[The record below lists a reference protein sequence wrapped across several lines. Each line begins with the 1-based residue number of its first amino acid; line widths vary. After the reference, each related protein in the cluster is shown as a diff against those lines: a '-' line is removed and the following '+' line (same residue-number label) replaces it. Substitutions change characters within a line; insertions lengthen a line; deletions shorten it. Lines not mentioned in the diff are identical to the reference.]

1 MPDARYSYSNDER
14 KLIKLSMNQITD
26 FNIKDKR
33 VFIRADLNVPMHSG
47 KISSRNRIQASLPT
61 IKYAIRSGAKVMI
74 TSHLGRPQEGYFK
87 KEDSL
92 APIADYLSKI
102 LDKDIPLIRD
112 WTTKDFIVESGEMV
126 VLENCRFNVGE
137 NNNDVKLS
145 KVYANLTDIFVMDA
159 FGTAHR
165 RQASTYGIAE
175 FCPQVCAGM
184 LFASELEALDKVMS
198 SPQFPMVAIVGGSKV
213 STKLKILDSL
223 SDKVDQLILG
233 GGIANTFLKAQGYN
247 IGMSL
252 CEDDFIPLAKK
263 IIEKLKSR
271 GASLPVVTD
280 VVCGKKF
287 DENELAIVKSI
298 KDLDSDDMILDL
310 GPSTM
315 ISITEKIKQA
325 KTILWNGPIG
335 VFEFKQFAAGTKTLA
350 HAVANSPAFSLAG
363 GGDTIAAI
371 EAYGMEKNISYVS
384 TAGGAFLEFIEGKKL
399 PAIEILERRES

>member
-1 MPDARYSYSNDER
+1 
-14 KLIKLSMNQITD
+14 MNQITD

-47 KISSRNRIQASLPT
+47 NISSKNRIQASLPT
-61 IKYAIRSGAKVMI
+61 IKYALESGAKVMI
-74 TSHLGRPQEGYFK
+74 TSHLGRPQEGHINQ
-87 KEDSL
+87 EDSL
-92 APIADYLSKI
+92 APIADYLSQI
-102 LDKDIPLIRD
+102 LNKAIPLIKD
-112 WTTKDFIVESGEMV
+112 WTIKEFIVKSGEMV

-137 NNNDVKLS
+137 NNNDIELS
-145 KVYANLTDIFVMDA
+145 KLYANLTDIFVMDA

-165 RQASTYGIAE
+165 KQASTYGIAE
-175 FCPQVCAGM
+175 FCPQVCAGK
-184 LFASELEALDKVMS
+184 LFARELQALDKVMS
-198 SPQFPMVAIVGGSKV
+198 SPKFPMLAIVGGSKV

-252 CEDDFIPLAKK
+252 CEDQFIPSAKK
-263 IIEKLKSR
+263 IIEKLESR

-287 DENELAIVKSI
+287 DEHELAVVKSI
-298 KDLDSDDMILDL
+298 KDLDSDDMIFDL
-310 GPSTM
+310 GPITM
-315 ISITEKIKQA
+315 TSITEKIKQA
-325 KTILWNGPIG
+325 NTILWNGPIG
-335 VFEFKQFAAGTKTLA
+335 VFELEQFAAGTKALV
-350 HAVANSPAFSLAG
+350 HAVANSSAFSLAG

-384 TAGGAFLEFIEGKKL
+384 TAGGAFLEYVEGKKL
-399 PAIEILERRES
+399 PAIEILERRAS

>member
-1 MPDARYSYSNDER
+1 
-14 KLIKLSMNQITD
+14 MNQITD

-47 KISSRNRIQASLPT
+47 NISSKNRIQASLPT
-61 IKYAIRSGAKVMI
+61 IKYALESGAKVMV
-74 TSHLGRPQEGYFK
+74 TSHLGRPQEGHINQ
-87 KEDSL
+87 EDSL
-92 APIADYLSKI
+92 APIADYLSQI
-102 LDKDIPLIRD
+102 LNKAIPLIKD
-112 WTTKDFIVESGEMV
+112 WTIKEFIVKSGEMV

-137 NNNDVKLS
+137 KNNDIELS
-145 KVYANLTDIFVMDA
+145 KLYANLTDIFVMDA

-165 RQASTYGIAE
+165 KQASTYGIAE
-175 FCPQVCAGM
+175 FCPQVCAGK
-184 LFASELEALDKVMS
+184 LFARELQALDKVMS
-198 SPQFPMVAIVGGSKV
+198 SPKFPMLAIVGGSKV

-252 CEDDFIPLAKK
+252 CEDQFIPSAKK
-263 IIEKLKSR
+263 IIEKLESR

-287 DENELAIVKSI
+287 DEHELAVVKSI
-298 KDLDSDDMILDL
+298 KDLDSDDMIFDL
-310 GPSTM
+310 GPITM
-315 ISITEKIKQA
+315 TSITEKIKQA
-325 KTILWNGPIG
+325 NTILWNGPIG
-335 VFEFKQFAAGTKTLA
+335 VFEFKQFAAGTKALA
-350 HAVANSPAFSLAG
+350 HAVANSSAFSLAG

-384 TAGGAFLEFIEGKKL
+384 TAGGAFLEYVEGKKL
-399 PAIEILERRES
+399 PAIEILERRAS